1 MSLKYQM
8 KRSLMPLSK
17 IWTEIK
23 QQIKERFPDIK
34 FEDLFVIE
42 GQRAFGE
49 RAPIM
54 DMPVTNFHC
63 LQHVSHAAGCAGP

>member
-49 RAPIM
+49 MAPIM
-54 DMPVTNFHC
+54 DMPCTNAHC
-63 LQHVSHAAGCAGP
+63 LQHVSQAAGCVGP

>member
-8 KRSLMPLSK
+8 KRSFMPLSK

-49 RAPIM
+49 GVPIM
-54 DMPVTNFHC
+54 DMPGTNSHC
-63 LQHVSHAAGCAGP
+63 LQHVSHAAGCVGP